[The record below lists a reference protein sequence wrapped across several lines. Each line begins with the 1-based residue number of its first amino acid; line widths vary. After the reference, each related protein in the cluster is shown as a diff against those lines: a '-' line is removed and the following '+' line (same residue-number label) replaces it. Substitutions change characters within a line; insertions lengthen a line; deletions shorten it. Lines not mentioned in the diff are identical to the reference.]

1 MSASGR
7 STDTPRYFRSA
18 SELREWLE
26 KNHGAVSELWI
37 GFFNQR
43 SDQKGITYR
52 EALDEALCFGWIDG
66 VRKSVDEGRYVQRFT
81 PRRARSKWS
90 LVNIKRV
97 GELKALGRMC
107 APGLSVFEGR
117 DPTRSGVDSVARA
130 NAKLTGALERQFRA
144 NARAWAFF
152 QSRPPGY
159 RRLAAWFVMS
169 AKKDETRLKRL
180 ATLIAVS
187 AKGRPLPGLDRPPRP
202 VKPKS

>member
-7 STDTPRYFRSA
+7 STDAPRFFRSP
-18 SELREWLE
+18 SELRAWLE
-26 KNHGAVSELWI
+26 KNHGAASELWI

-43 SDQKGITYR
+43 SGQKGITYR

-107 APGLSVFEGR
+107 APGLAAFDGR
-117 DPTRSGVDSVARA
+117 DLTRSGVDSLARA

-144 NARAWAFF
+144 NAPAWAYF

-187 AKGRPLPGLDRPPRP
+187 AKGRPLPGLERPPRAA
-202 VKPKS
+202 KPKS

>member
-1 MSASGR
+1 M
-7 STDTPRYFRSA
+7 
-18 SELREWLE
+18 
-26 KNHGAVSELWI
+26 
-37 GFFNQR
+37 
-43 SDQKGITYR
+43 
-52 EALDEALCFGWIDG
+52 
-66 VRKSVDEGRYVQRFT
+66 RKSVDEGRYVQRFT

-97 GELKALGRMC
+97 GELQG
-107 APGLSVFEGR
+107 
-117 DPTRSGVDSVARA
+117 ARA
-130 NAKLTGALERQFRA
+130 DVRARPLRLRGTRPDTVGRRLDRAREREADAAPSNGASARTR
-144 NARAWAFF
+144 RAWAFF

-202 VKPKS
+202 AKPKS